1 MTTSTLRAAPQSAP
15 PYSPQKRDTSGTDR
29 SGLGPVIMAAQPK
42 GGTRKST
49 TLAEIAF
56 HLTEAGLPPWIMDPD
71 KANPDNYRAHHT
83 ELKCECIAMDR
94 EHGFTSIARRIGDT
108 RISGPILISCGAGLA
123 EVFKENAGTLD
134 LAASRAGRRFIV
146 LVPIDL
152 DVDSLSHIDDMREAM
167 PGAEFFIIRSRH
179 FGRPEEFEAFNDSD
193 LGRSFIAQGRVIDL
207 PAMPAALVRRFKSD
221 RMSLCAVAER
231 GDIGEVAALDT
242 WRPRSRAALAPILDW

>member
-1 MTTSTLRAAPQSAP
+1 MTTSTLRAP
-15 PYSPQKRDTSGTDR
+15 PHALAHLPPNRDTSRFDP
-29 SGLGPVIMAAQPK
+29 SSLWPVIMTVQPK
-42 GGTRKST
+42 GGSGKST
-49 TLAEIAF
+49 RLAEVAF
-56 HLTEAGLPPWIMDPD
+56 HLVEAGLSPWIIDPD

-108 RISGPILISCGAGLA
+108 RISGPILISCGAGLE

-134 LAASRAGRRFIV
+134 LAASRVGRRVLV

-152 DVDSLSHIDDMREAM
+152 DVDSLNHIDDMREAM
-167 PGAEFFIIRSRH
+167 PGAQFFIIRSRH

-193 LGRSFIAQGRVIDL
+193 LGRGFTAQGRVIDL

-221 RMSLCAVAER
+221 RMSLSAVAER